1 MCANFRPISREQA
14 QLLKLPDLPEF
25 DFKPD
30 IYPLNDCPLVLAGP
44 QGLEWRSVKFGMIPK
59 WARTF
64 KIGRMTYNAR
74 TETIDE
80 KPSFKNAWYH
90 NQFALIPVQIIYEPK
105 YVDGKAQR
113 WGIYRKDGLPFTI
126 AALYENTTLEGEQ
139 VRSMSMLTIN
149 ADQHPLMKN
158 FHKPGAEKRSII
170 VIPEQLREDWLYGNF
185 EDATQFFIHMNPAG
199 FTASFMPR
207 KT

>member
-1 MCANFRPISREQA
+1 LFLLLLSSMCCSS
-14 QLLKLPDLPEF
+14 DLRHLHSFPTR
-25 DFKPD
+25 
-30 IYPLNDCPLVLAGP
+30 
-44 QGLEWRSVKFGMIPK
+44 RSS
-59 WARTF
+59 
-64 KIGRMTYNAR
+64 
-74 TETIDE
+74 DL
-80 KPSFKNAWYH
+80 FKNAWYH

-113 WGIYRKDGLPFTI
+113 WGIYRKDGLPFTV

-185 EDATQFFIHMNPAG
+185 EDAAQFFIHMNPAE